1 MTPTSRRQ
9 LRMMLKTFVAGG
21 VDRFDVAA
29 LDHRS
34 GQMMTRD
41 NWSGDQVLRAA
52 GWIAHRNV
60 AGNSMLIRPA
70 RDLARHPFIL
80 IDDLNEETLARMSER
95 WMPALVIETSPGS
108 VQAWCRLPA
117 LYDVEERTAIATTFV
132 KHRADPGGADGMQ
145 YGSISGTTNRK
156 PERAQP
162 DGRPPFARLRSANPH
177 AIAELPTP
185 FTHTR
190 AQAPAGKDSR
200 NRTVHRSPS
209 AQDFAIACRLLEAG
223 APLEAVRRTIV
234 EVRGHD
240 AESDRDDD
248 IERTVQAAQ
257 RRVHKARTAR
267 ISNPHHNR

>member
-1 MTPTSRRQ
+1 MPPASRRQ
-9 LRMMLKTFVAGG
+9 LRAMLKTFAAGG

-29 LDHRS
+29 LDHRT
-34 GQMMTRD
+34 GQRMHRY

-60 AGNSMLIRPA
+60 AGDSIFIRPA

-80 IDDLNEETLARMSER
+80 IDDLNEDTLARLSER
-95 WMPALVIETSPGS
+95 WTPALVVETRPGS

-117 LYDVEERTAIATTFV
+117 LCDVEERTAVARTFV
-132 KHRADPGGADGMQ
+132 AHRAAPGGAGGAR
-145 YGSISGTTNRK
+145 YGSIPGTTNRT
-156 PERAQP
+156 PEWVQP
-162 DGRPPFARLRSANPH
+162 DGRPPFARLRSANPD

-185 FTHTR
+185 FTHAR
-190 AQAPAGKDSR
+190 ALADKDPR

-209 AQDFAIACRLLEAG
+209 AQDFAIACRLFEAG
-223 APLEAVRRTIV
+223 APVEAVRRTIA
-234 EVRGHD
+234 EVRGHN

-257 RRVHKARTAR
+257 RTVHKARTAR
-267 ISNPHHNR
+267 ISNSHHNR